1 MTKCSLA
8 AITASQPINPKTNQ
22 PYRPTHLPP
31 PTTLP
36 LRHCSH
42 NEDSTPIDET
52 ECLLSLFAP
61 SPDGASKKNK
71 EHYILATADPVAPE
85 KVVANT
91 KGDAKTRRRVETE
104 ALEAMKRAKSLRN
117 HTRAIPGVPIVY
129 VKRSVMVLEPM
140 SAPSEGVRDGFE
152 RGKFRVGLNEPALGK
167 RKRDGDKDGD
177 GDGDGDGGGGDGA
190 NAERTKKKNK
200 KDKKVKGP
208 NPLSVKK
215 PKKRDQPGFASGSK
229 KETKEGET
237 LQGDE
242 PEPQRKEGDSSV
254 PKPKRRRRH
263 HHKSG
268 NEADDGE
275 PGEPESTAPEPAE

>member
-1 MTKCSLA
+1 
-8 AITASQPINPKTNQ
+8 
-22 PYRPTHLPP
+22 
-31 PTTLP
+31 
-36 LRHCSH
+36 
-42 NEDSTPIDET
+42 
-52 ECLLSLFAP
+52 
-61 SPDGASKKNK
+61 
-71 EHYILATADPVAPE
+71 
-85 KVVANT
+85 
-91 KGDAKTRRRVETE
+91 
-104 ALEAMKRAKSLRN
+104 
-117 HTRAIPGVPIVY
+117 
-129 VKRSVMVLEPM
+129 MVLEPM

>member
-1 MTKCSLA
+1 M
-8 AITASQPINPKTNQ
+8 
-22 PYRPTHLPP
+22 
-31 PTTLP
+31 
-36 LRHCSH
+36 
-42 NEDSTPIDET
+42 
-52 ECLLSLFAP
+52 
-61 SPDGASKKNK
+61 
-71 EHYILATADPVAPE
+71 APE
-85 KVVANT
+85 KVIANT
-91 KGDAKTRRRVETE
+91 KGDAKTRRRAETE
-104 ALEAMKRAKSLRN
+104 ALEAMKRAKTLRN

-140 SAPSEGVRDGFE
+140 SAPSEGVRDGLE
-152 RGKFRVGLNEPALGK
+152 RGKFRVGLNEPTLGK
-167 RKRDGDKDGD
+167 RKRDGDGD
-177 GDGDGDGGGGDGA
+177 AGGGDGA
-190 NAERTKKKNK
+190 NAEGTKKKNK

-215 PKKRDQPGFASGSK
+215 PKKRDLPASASGSK

-242 PEPQRKEGDSSV
+242 PERKEGDSSA

-268 NEADDGE
+268 NEADGGN